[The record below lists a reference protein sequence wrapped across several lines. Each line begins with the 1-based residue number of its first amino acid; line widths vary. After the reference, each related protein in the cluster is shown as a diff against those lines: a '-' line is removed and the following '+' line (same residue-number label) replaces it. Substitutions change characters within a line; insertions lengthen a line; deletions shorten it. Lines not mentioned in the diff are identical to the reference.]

1 MKKKL
6 KNSWL
11 LLCFISLSCTIY
23 KHPNQE
29 LINTKWSCDFGYK
42 DDELVSYVLF
52 KDTKNYSFYNGE
64 NGDITIGTYFYKN
77 DTIHFYQE
85 CSIFDE
91 DFPENSRHRQGK
103 MEYKMLIR
111 NKNQLGFMELW
122 DNDAQKWKEDYFF
135 TKE

>member
-29 LINTKWSCDFGYK
+29 LINTKWSYDFGYN
-42 DDELVSYVLF
+42 DGVSNYFLF
-52 KDTKNYSFYNGE
+52 ENSKSYKFYNAETGVT
-64 NGDITIGTYFYKN
+64 TIGTYVINK
-77 DTIHFYQE
+77 DTINIHQKYGDCDYE
-85 CSIFDE
+85 
-91 DFPENSRHRQGK
+91 FPENSRHRQGK

-122 DNDAQKWKEDYFF
+122 DNDTQKWKEDYFF

>member
-1 MKKKL
+1 MKKNL
-6 KNSWL
+6 KNSCWL
-11 LLCFISLSCTIY
+11 FCFICLSCAIY
-23 KHPNQE
+23 KHPNQG
-29 LINTKWSCDFGYK
+29 LANTKWSYDFGNN
-42 DDELVSYVLF
+42 DGISNYVLF
-52 KDTKNYSFYNGE
+52 EDLKNYSYYNAE
-64 NGDITIGTYFYKN
+64 TGDTTIGTYFYKN
-77 DTIHFYQE
+77 DTINFNQE

-122 DNDAQKWKEDYFF
+122 DNDTQKWKEDYFF